1 MSLEITGKLKAV
13 FKEQIFESGFKKREF
28 VITTNEQFPQDIK
41 LEFIK
46 DKCSLL
52 DKFKQGQ
59 DVKVSFNLR
68 GSEFNGKYY
77 VNLNAWR
84 IEESETSGEY
94 KVERP
99 DSTKE
104 VSRGYQIT
112 SSGHYEETDDTD
124 SLPF

>member
-28 VITTNEQFPQDIK
+28 VITTNEQYPQDIK

-84 IEESETSGEY
+84 IEESEQ
-94 KVERP
+94 VEQASYTANVKP
-99 DSTKE
+99 KQQPI
-104 VSRGYQIT
+104 V
-112 SSGHYEETDDTD
+112 DDVD
-124 SLPF
+124 DEILPF

>member
-1 MSLEITGKLKAV
+1 MSLEITGKIKAV

-28 VITTNEQFPQDIK
+28 VITTNEQYPQDIK

-52 DKFKQGQ
+52 DKFKQSQ

-84 IEESETSGEY
+84 IEEGEQVVQ
-94 KVERP
+94 KKQGQDELP
-99 DSTKE
+99 DFE
-104 VSRGYQIT
+104 
-112 SSGHYEETDDTD
+112 DA
-124 SLPF
+124 PF

>member
-1 MSLEITGKLKAV
+1 MSYEVKGKINVIKPIQT
-13 FKEQIFESGFKKREF
+13 FDSGFQKREF
-28 VITTNEQFPQDIK
+28 VITTNEQYPQDIK

-84 IEESETSGEY
+84 IEEGEQVVQQ
-94 KVERP
+94 KQGQDELP
-99 DSTKE
+99 DFE
-104 VSRGYQIT
+104 
-112 SSGHYEETDDTD
+112 DA
-124 SLPF
+124 PF

>member
-1 MSLEITGKLKAV
+1 MSYEVKGTINVIKPIQT
-13 FKEQIFESGFKKREF
+13 FDSGFQKREF
-28 VITTNEQFPQDIK
+28 VITTNEQYPQDIK
-41 LEFIK
+41 LEFVK

-84 IEESETSGEY
+84 IEEGEQDVQP
-94 KVERP
+94 KQGQDELP
-99 DSTKE
+99 DFE
-104 VSRGYQIT
+104 AP
-112 SSGHYEETDDTD
+112 
-124 SLPF
+124 PF